1 MVKRARKTRS
11 DRCER
16 LRQELNLINDQISK
30 VLDDLS
36 QFDIPPAVRK
46 RLEQLLKR
54 LQARR
59 AGILRELAACE
70 AMEAR
75 RSRTAAKGQTSA
87 SKRRK
92 SKR

>member
-16 LRQELNLINDQISK
+16 LRQELIRINDQINE

-36 QFDIPPAVRK
+36 QFDIPASVRK

-59 AGILRELAACE
+59 TGILRELAACE
-70 AMEAR
+70 TMEAR
-75 RSRTAAKGQTSA
+75 RSRIAAKGRTGA

-92 SKR
+92 FGS